1 MAPLDTRGQIAAAQ
15 LAFYVPLAA
24 ISFFYFIRYL
34 FRRDAGWLFLLTFAL
49 TRIAGGALIVAGEVT
64 VDSNPNV
71 DLFIAAY
78 LLFHAGLAIL
88 MLAAIGFLGL
98 AGQHTYS
105 EQTRVTH
112 LLRFAGLIAVIALAL
127 AIAGGLLGTHVNPD
141 ANAGM
146 IVRRVEAGV
155 YGALYLLLVFITM
168 VSWSHRYFMRSYRRR
183 LLTGVTFALLFIGVR
198 VAYEILAAWSAS
210 DVFGRQLSSNPT
222 LAKFNPITGDWVPYL
237 VMGLIVEYVAAAFF
251 IVPAVMLHRRTRH

>member
-78 LLFHAGLAIL
+78 LLFHVGLAIL

-105 EQTRVTH
+105 QEPRVTR
-112 LLRFAGLIAVIALAL
+112 LLRFAGLIAAVALAL

-141 ANAGM
+141 TNAGM
-146 IVRRVEAGV
+146 IVRHVEAGV
-155 YGALYLLLVFITM
+155 YGVLYLFLGFITM
-168 VSWSHRYFMRSYRRR
+168 VSWSHHYFMKSYRRR
-183 LLTGVTFALLFIGVR
+183 LLSGVTFAFLFIGVR

-210 DVFGRQLSSNPT
+210 DVFGGQLSSNTT

>member
-1 MAPLDTRGQIAAAQ
+1 MASLNTRGQIAAAQ

-24 ISFFYFIRYL
+24 VSFFYFIRYL
-34 FRRDAGWLFLLTFAL
+34 FRRDAGWLFLLTFTL
-49 TRIAGGALIVAGEVT
+49 MRIAGGALIVAGELT
-64 VDSNPNV
+64 VDSSPNV

-78 LLFHAGLAIL
+78 LLFHAGLSIL
-88 MLAAIGFLGL
+88 MLATIGFLGL

-105 EQTRVTH
+105 EEPRVTR
-112 LLRFAGLIAVIALAL
+112 LFRFAGFIALIALAL

-155 YGALYLLLVFITM
+155 YGALYLFLVFIAM

-183 LLTGVTFALLFIGVR
+183 LLTGVTFALLLMGVR
-198 VAYEILAAWSAS
+198 VAYEILTAWSAS
-210 DVFGRQLSSNPT
+210 DVFGDQLSSNPT
-222 LAKFNPITGDWVPYL
+222 LAKFNPITGDWVLFL
-237 VMGLIVEYVAAAFF
+237 VMGLIMEYMAAIMF
-251 IVPAVMLHRRTRH
+251 IIPAVMLHRRRH

>member
-1 MAPLDTRGQIAAAQ
+1 MAPLDVRGQIGAAQ

-49 TRIAGGALIVAGEVT
+49 TRIVGGALIVAGEAT
-64 VDSNPNV
+64 EDSNFNV

-105 EQTRVTH
+105 EEHRVTR
-112 LLRFAGLIAVIALAL
+112 LLRFAGVVAVMALAL
-127 AIAGGLLGTHVNPD
+127 SIAGGLLGTHVNPD
-141 ANAGM
+141 TNAGM
-146 IVRRVEAGV
+146 NVRRVEAGV
-155 YGALYLLLVFITM
+155 YGALYLFLVFTTM
-168 VSWSHRYFMRSYRRR
+168 VSWSHRHFMRSYRRR
-183 LLTGVTFALLFIGVR
+183 LLAGVTFALLFIGIR

-210 DVFGRQLSSNPT
+210 DVFGDRLSSNPT

-251 IVPAVMLHRRTRH
+251 IIPAVMLHRRTRH

>member
-105 EQTRVTH
+105 EQTRVTY

-168 VSWSHRYFMRSYRRR
+168 

-210 DVFGRQLSSNPT
+210 DVFGRQLSLNPT